1 MDGATAEGDGS
12 IKIKVQTMYS
22 LDLKDIATPEDLLKV
37 FQAMGTIFSIVEG
50 SEVWNEMH
58 DAGMGHLLTI
68 QV

>member
-12 IKIKVQTMYS
+12 IEIKVQTMYS
-22 LDLKDIATPEDLLKV
+22 LDLKDVATPEDLLKV